1 MENKYLK
8 SISILITLLILIL
21 LYHFTYVNVY
31 SLINREDEI
40 TFTGFFVG
48 AIGALPFV
56 MYVIP
61 GSLYLSITK
70 KSPKFHKITMRFV
83 GGLMIVSVILI
94 PFFSIY
100 ITYKLTHEG
109 YVVCEK
115 ISWMS
120 PNTFVKAPA
129 TCD

>member
-1 MENKYLK
+1 MEDKCLK
-8 SISILITLLILIL
+8 SISIFITLLIVFL

-56 MYVIP
+56 IYVIS

-70 KSPKFHKITMRFV
+70 KSPKFHKITMGFV
-83 GGLMIVSVILI
+83 GWLMIGSVILI

-120 PNTFVKAPA
+120 PTTFTQLPA